1 MITIYRSEHR
11 TIVMVLHDLNLACR
25 YSDHIVAIHHQT
37 EAVQG
42 PPEDIVT
49 VEMVQEVFGME
60 VAVSEDPFL
69 EIQYVS
75 RKEKEGI

>member
-1 MITIYRSEHR
+1 
-11 TIVMVLHDLNLACR
+11 MVLYDLNLACR
-25 YSDHIVAIHHQT
+25 FADHLVTIHHQT
-37 EAVQG
+37 VAVQG

-49 VEMVQEVFGME
+49 VEMEQEVFGMK

-69 EIQYVS
+69 ELLYVS